1 MITEINIK
9 NFKSIVDLTLPLSN
23 INVFIGENG
32 CGKSNILEAI
42 GFASA
47 AAKKDLSDVQL
58 VSKGIRIAKSSL
70 ILNSF
75 KDNDQEISEVV
86 VRLVSGKNDFGKF
99 YLVIKSQHLNDVL
112 VTWKIKRRD
121 YDEYDETFEK
131 NLEENE
137 KALEEF
143 SREDW
148 DQLRAAMEEYSKETG
163 SQMPKFSKSYR
174 IPANIVEILHEERI
188 EKERL
193 ITDFVI
199 YALSNSALRGV
210 QSDSLIKPLGIF
222 GEGLDEL
229 IASFDE
235 KEREFLTTE
244 QMISWLDEIIID
256 EKDTLKLKGLKP
268 GRSTSRLFFK
278 DKFMLEDDIFS
289 SENAN
294 EGVLHVLFYLSLF
307 ISKNTPM
314 FFGIDNIETALNPKL
329 CRDLIKK
336 LSEIAIKNGK
346 QVVITTHNPAILD
359 GLNLHDDQQRL
370 FVVKRNDEGHTKIER
385 IKLKPAINGEQLKL
399 SEMWMR
405 GYIGGLP
412 TNF

>member
-58 VSKGIRIAKSSL
+58 VSKGIRLAKTSL

-75 KDNDQEISEVV
+75 KDNSQEISEVAIG
-86 VRLVSGKNDFGKF
+86 LVSNKDNFGKF
-99 YLVIKSQHLNDVL
+99 YLVIKPHAINDV
-112 VTWKIKRRD
+112 VTTWKIKRRE
-121 YDEYDETFEK
+121 YDEYDELLEK
-131 NLEENE
+131 APEENE
-137 KALEEF
+137 EALATLNQ
-143 SREDW
+143 EDW
-148 DQLRAAMEEYSKETG
+148 VQLWEAMEIYSKQTG
-163 SQMPKFSKSYR
+163 AELPKLTKMIRVPISIEKR
-174 IPANIVEILHEERI
+174 NEERI
-188 EKERL
+188 EKERF

-199 YALSNSALRGV
+199 YALSNTALRGV

-222 GEGLDEL
+222 GEGLDEI

-235 KEREFLTTE
+235 QERELLAND
-244 QMISWLDEIIID
+244 QLISWLDEIVID

-268 GRSTSRLFFK
+268 GRSTSKLFFK

-307 ISKNTPM
+307 VSKQTPM

-336 LSEIAIKNGK
+336 LSGIAIANGK

-359 GLNLHDDQQRL
+359 GLNLHDDRQRL
-370 FVVKRNDEGHTKIER
+370 FVVKRNDEGHTQIER
-385 IKLKPAINGEQLKL
+385 IKLKPTPNGEQLKL

-405 GYIGGLP
+405 GYLGGLP
-412 TNF
+412 TTNF

>member
-23 INVFIGENG
+23 FNVFIGENG

-58 VSKGIRIAKSSL
+58 VSKGIRLAKSSL
-70 ILNSF
+70 VLNSF
-75 KDNDQEISEVV
+75 KDNDQESLEVV

-112 VTWKIKRRD
+112 VAWKIKRRD

-163 SQMPKFSKSYR
+163 AQMPKFSKSYR
-174 IPANIVEILHEERI
+174 IPANIIEILNEERI

-199 YALSNSALRGV
+199 YALSNSDLRGV

-268 GRSTSRLFFK
+268 GRSTSRLFLKINSCSKMIYFPQK
-278 DKFMLEDDIFS
+278 MLMRVYFMSCSIYPYLLVKTRLCFL
-289 SENAN
+289 
-294 EGVLHVLFYLSLF
+294 VLITLKLLL
-307 ISKNTPM
+307 T
-314 FFGIDNIETALNPKL
+314 LNY
-329 CRDLIKK
+329 
-336 LSEIAIKNGK
+336 
-346 QVVITTHNPAILD
+346 VVI
-359 GLNLHDDQQRL
+359 
-370 FVVKRNDEGHTKIER
+370 
-385 IKLKPAINGEQLKL
+385 
-399 SEMWMR
+399 
-405 GYIGGLP
+405 
-412 TNF
+412 

>member
-163 SQMPKFSKSYR
+163 SQMPKFSITNR

-359 GLNLHDDQQRL
+359 GLNLHDDRQRL